1 LLFLNLNTNLRIIK
15 KINLSINFIF
25 SKLERRNK
33 QNIVNYIPKKA
44 EMSKEMSEN
53 NATKELKFIKTEM
66 FLTFDLETIPRD
78 YDSFSESQREYI
90 VRYAKDEEDA
100 EQKKAQMALSPLTA
114 QLVVIGMQ
122 LNEVET
128 YKDISTNSETLKT
141 KNTSKFAYI
150 LDDSKKDGE
159 IQEDTLSTGDG
170 CKYMNEKTML
180 EQFWSIFKNKKY
192 ANVHLISFNGRNFD
206 APFIMLRSAL
216 LGIRPSRNLMEG
228 TKFNYHLH
236 TDLIDELCFFAP
248 SSYGATKR
256 FNFDFYARE
265 FGLQSPKA
273 EGIDGSKVKDF
284 FLDGKVNEVAEYCM
298 RDVTTTWEL
307 YLIWRERL
315 KFK

>member
-1 LLFLNLNTNLRIIK
+1 
-15 KINLSINFIF
+15 
-25 SKLERRNK
+25 
-33 QNIVNYIPKKA
+33 
-44 EMSKEMSEN
+44 MSKEKPDNS
-53 NATKELKFIKTEM
+53 NAKEVKYIKTEV
-66 FLTFDLETIPRD
+66 FLTFDLETIPRE
-78 YDSFSESQREYI
+78 YDSFSESQQEYI
-90 VRYAKDEEDA
+90 VRYTKDEEDA

-114 QLVVIGMQ
+114 KLVVIGMQ
-122 LNEVET
+122 LDEVEV
-128 YKDISTNSETLKT
+128 L
-141 KNTSKFAYI
+141 KNTETNAEVLKITNTTKFSYI
-150 LDDSKKDGE
+150 LDESKEEGE
-159 IQEDTLSTGDG
+159 IDEDKLSTGDG

-180 EQFWSIFKNKKY
+180 EQFWNIFKKNKY
-192 ANVHLISFNGRNFD
+192 RNVHLISFNGRNFD

-216 LGIRPSRNLMEG
+216 LGIRPTRNIMEG
-228 TKFNYHLH
+228 TKFNYPLH

-248 SSYGATKR
+248 SAYGATKR

-298 RDVTTTWEL
+298 RDVTTTWKL